1 MTNYSEISKT
11 TTESNQSLPPFYA
24 SREEN
29 AKNWMDIYKTAPKR
43 AMAVTPHPDDCEGGC
58 GGTLAKWIKEFGTV
72 ASVVMCTNG
81 NKGTGDRGMTS
92 AKLAD
97 TRVVEQRNASDI
109 VGVTDVVFLGP
120 PDGGLED
127 TELFR
132 SQVTREIRR
141 FKPDLILCIDPYRTT
156 SHTHRDHRK
165 SGQVALDAAFSYAW
179 SYQHF
184 PEHITEEGLEPHR
197 VEQAFLWGSEDPD
210 VFINIQKYLDVKVDS
225 LGAHASQMSSTREER
240 LERIKNNSGR
250 HREKTGLEY
259 AEGFRRITFN
269 LGSLEWQLMHR

>member
-1 MTNYSEISKT
+1 M
-11 TTESNQSLPPFYA
+11 
-24 SREEN
+24 
-29 AKNWMDIYKTAPKR
+29 
-43 AMAVTPHPDDCEGGC
+43 
-58 GGTLAKWIKEFGTV
+58 
-72 ASVVMCTNG
+72 
-81 NKGTGDRGMTS
+81 
-92 AKLAD
+92 
-97 TRVVEQRNASDI
+97 
-109 VGVTDVVFLGP
+109 
-120 PDGGLED
+120 
-127 TELFR
+127 
-132 SQVTREIRR
+132 
-141 FKPDLILCIDPYRTT
+141 
-156 SHTHRDHRK
+156 
-165 SGQVALDAAFSYAW
+165 ALDAAFSYAW